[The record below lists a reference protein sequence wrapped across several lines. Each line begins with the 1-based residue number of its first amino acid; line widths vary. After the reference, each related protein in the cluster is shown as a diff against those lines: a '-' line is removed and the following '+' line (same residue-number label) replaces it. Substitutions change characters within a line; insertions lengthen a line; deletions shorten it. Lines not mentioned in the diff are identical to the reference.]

1 MHQISVGTDVAHC
14 QVIPLDGSK
23 NALSSL
29 CSLEQDTGSDDS
41 MGSSI
46 ALRPRERARDLR
58 QHFGNAEGL
67 LQKIE
72 ILGHDLAAQRAFR
85 IA

>member
-29 CSLEQDTGSDDS
+29 CSLGSVEIWDS
-41 MGSSI
+41 QLSLFVIQALDGSLCI
-46 ALRPRERARDLR
+46 D
-58 QHFGNAEGL
+58 
-67 LQKIE
+67 
-72 ILGHDLAAQRAFR
+72 
-85 IA
+85 